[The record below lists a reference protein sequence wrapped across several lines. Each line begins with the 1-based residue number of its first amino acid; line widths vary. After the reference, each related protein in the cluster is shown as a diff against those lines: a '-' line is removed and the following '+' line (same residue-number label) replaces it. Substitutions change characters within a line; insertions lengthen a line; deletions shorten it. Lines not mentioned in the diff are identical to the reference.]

1 MHFCPSRRLKFAFK
15 FNFYNFLYIEAN
27 DGVNI
32 SMKDQ
37 IINNWDSILNT
48 LETHYDV
55 SKIIIETWIRP
66 LSIYEVK
73 NNTIYFYV
81 DEKRG
86 KHGVDYLHNKGYD
99 MFLLSSIREFF
110 NDPAIELVID
120 EKYKFVVDSDDKSTI
135 NIHDQGPYSAD
146 YYQAVKKSNLDPMY
160 TFENFVI
167 GESNRHAYATC
178 TAVAD
183 LPSQD
188 ALNPLFLYGGSG
200 LGKTHLIQ
208 SIAHFILQHNPSM
221 NVLYASSERFTND
234 IITAIQK
241 NKTEEFRNI
250 YRQVDV
256 LIIDDIQEIIGKER
270 TQQEFFNT
278 FNFLYEAKKQIILS
292 SDRPPK
298 EIKELNERL
307 RSRFEWG
314 VPIDIQ
320 APDYET
326 RMAILRNK
334 AEKGGMNN
342 IPEEVL
348 VYIAENIVSNVREL
362 EGALNKLSVYT
373 KLSNEDLTIDLAKET
388 LRDLIS
394 KDTDKNITPDD
405 ILSTVSEHLNI
416 SIPDIQSIKRS
427 KDIAIA
433 RQTVMYL
440 CRTLTDKSLQS
451 IGEAVGGKDHATVYN
466 GIKRIEDKI
475 KNDPQFE
482 STLNVII
489 NKLNPQQ

>member
-1 MHFCPSRRLKFAFK
+1 MSDHL
-15 FNFYNFLYIEAN
+15 IEE
-27 DGVNI
+27 I
-32 SMKDQ
+32 S
-37 IINNWDSILNT
+37 NNWDNILNN

-66 LSIYEVK
+66 LSIFDVDG
-73 NNTIYFYV
+73 NTIYFYV
-81 DEKRG
+81 DERRG

-99 MFLLSSIREFF
+99 MFLLSSIREIF
-110 NDPAIELVID
+110 NNSDLDIVID
-120 EKYKFVVDSDDKSTI
+120 EKYKFVVKNEKITIKDDLDD
-135 NIHDQGPYSAD
+135 NPYSAD
-146 YYQAVKKSNLDPMY
+146 YYQAIRKSNLDTKY
-160 TFENFVI
+160 TFENFIV

-221 NVLYASSERFTND
+221 NVLYASAETFTND
-234 IITAIQK
+234 IIEAIQK
-241 NKTEEFRNI
+241 NKTEEFRQK

-256 LIIDDIQEIIGKER
+256 LIVDDIQEIIGRER

-278 FNFLYEAKKQIILS
+278 FNYLYEAKKQIIIS

-334 AEKGGMNN
+334 AEKGGIINM
-342 IPEEVL
+342 PEEIL

-362 EGALNKLSVYT
+362 EGALNKLSVYS
-373 KLSNEDLTIDLAKET
+373 KLINEPLTLDLAKET
-388 LRDLIS
+388 L
-394 KDTDKNITPDD
+394 KDIITKDVEKNITPDF
-405 ILSTVSEHLNI
+405 ILSTVSEHMNVSI
-416 SIPDIQSIKRS
+416 SDIKSSKRS
-427 KDIAIA
+427 KDIALA
-433 RQTVMYL
+433 RQIVMYL
-440 CRTLTDKSLQS
+440 CRQLTDKSLQA
-451 IGEAVGGKDHATVYN
+451 IGETVGGKDHATVYN
-466 GIKRIEDKI
+466 GIKRIEEKTKKDS
-475 KNDPQFE
+475 QFE
-482 STLNVII
+482 SSLNVII
-489 NKLNPQQ
+489 NKLNPQN

>member
-1 MHFCPSRRLKFAFK
+1 
-15 FNFYNFLYIEAN
+15 
-27 DGVNI
+27 
-32 SMKDQ
+32 MKEQ
-37 IINNWDSILNT
+37 IINNWDQILSILE
-48 LETHYDV
+48 LHYDV
-55 SKIIIETWIRP
+55 SNIIIETWIKP
-66 LSIYEVK
+66 LNIYDIK
-73 NNTIYFYV
+73 DNTIYFYV

-110 NDPAIELVID
+110 NDSSIELIID
-120 EKYKFVVDSDDKSTI
+120 EKYKFIVNEDDDSGEAISIDT
-135 NIHDQGPYSAD
+135 PYSAD
-146 YYQAVKKSNLDPMY
+146 YYAALKRSNLDPNY

-221 NVLYASSERFTND
+221 NVLYASSEKFTND
-234 IITAIQK
+234 IITAIQN
-241 NKTEEFRNI
+241 NKTEEFRQK

-278 FNFLYEAKKQIILS
+278 FNFLYEEKKQIILS

-298 EIKELNERL
+298 EMKHLEERL

-326 RMAILRNK
+326 RVAILHNK
-334 AEKGGMNN
+334 ADKLGLNGL
-342 IPEEVL
+342 PEYAFN
-348 VYIAENIVSNVREL
+348 YIAENLYSNVRQL
-362 EGALNKLSVYT
+362 EGALNIIKMYLKINNINLFYDN
-373 KLSNEDLTIDLAKET
+373 KNDEEYKQEIMDTIKDALK
-388 LRDLIS
+388 DLIS
-394 KDTDKNITPDD
+394 EDSDLSITPDK
-405 ILSTVSEHLNI
+405 ILSTVSEHMNV
-416 SIPDIQSIKRS
+416 SINDIKSTKRS

-440 CRTLTDKSLQS
+440 CRNMTDKSLQS
-451 IGEAVGGKDHATVYN
+451 IGETVGGKDHATVYN
-466 GIKRIEDKI
+466 GIKRIEEKI
-475 KNDPQFE
+475 KKDSSFE
-482 STLNVII
+482 SSVNVII
-489 NKLNPQQ
+489 NKLNPQ

>member
-1 MHFCPSRRLKFAFK
+1 
-15 FNFYNFLYIEAN
+15 
-27 DGVNI
+27 
-32 SMKDQ
+32 MKNQ
-37 IINNWDSILNT
+37 IISNWNQILNI

-55 SKIIIETWIRP
+55 SNIIIETWIRP
-66 LSIYEVK
+66 LSIYDIK
-73 NNTIYFYV
+73 DNTIYFYV

-86 KHGVDYLHNKGYD
+86 KHGVDYLRNKGYD

-110 NDPAIELVID
+110 NDSSIELVID
-120 EKYKFVVDSDDKSTI
+120 EKYKFIVNEGDDSDQSISIDS
-135 NIHDQGPYSAD
+135 PYSAD
-146 YYQAVKKSNLDPMY
+146 YYAAVKKSNLDPNY

-221 NVLYASSERFTND
+221 NVLYASSEKFTND
-234 IITAIQK
+234 IITAIQN
-241 NKTEEFRNI
+241 NKTEEFRQK

-256 LIIDDIQEIIGKER
+256 LIIDDIQEIIGRER

-278 FNFLYEAKKQIILS
+278 FNFLYEEKKQIILS

-298 EIKELNERL
+298 EMKHLEERL

-320 APDYET
+320 APDYAT
-326 RMAILRNK
+326 RVAILHNK
-334 AEKGGMNN
+334 ADKLGLSGL
-342 IPEEVL
+342 PEYAFN
-348 VYIAENIVSNVREL
+348 YIAENLYSNVRQL
-362 EGALNKLSVYT
+362 EGALNIIKMYLKINNINLHYDN
-373 KLSNEDLTIDLAKET
+373 KNDEEFKNEIMDTIKDALK
-388 LRDLIS
+388 DLIS
-394 KDTDKNITPDD
+394 KDSDVSITPDK
-405 ILSTVSEHLNI
+405 ILSTVSEHMNV
-416 SIPDIQSIKRS
+416 SINDIQSTKRS

-440 CRTLTDKSLQS
+440 CRNMTDKSLQS
-451 IGEAVGGKDHATVYN
+451 IGETVGGKDHATVYN
-466 GIKRIEDKI
+466 GIKRIEEKI
-475 KNDPQFE
+475 KKDASFE
-482 STLNVII
+482 ADINAVI

>member
-200 LGKTHLIQ
+200 LGKTHL
-208 SIAHFILQHNPSM
+208 SLAIANE
-221 NVLYASSERFTND
+221 V
-234 IITAIQK
+234 IQK
-241 NKTEEFRNI
+241 GFGVI
-250 YRQVDV
+250 YVSAPSLAQQLEKEHFSRDNSNSVSNMLLDCDL
-256 LIIDDIQEIIGKER
+256 LIIDDLG
-270 TQQEFFNT
+270 TEFQTKFSTSELYNIFNSR
-278 FNFLYEAKKQIILS
+278 LLLS
-292 SDRPPK
+292 KP
-298 EIKELNERL
+298 
-307 RSRFEWG
+307 
-314 VPIDIQ
+314 
-320 APDYET
+320 
-326 RMAILRNK
+326 
-334 AEKGGMNN
+334 
-342 IPEEVL
+342 
-348 VYIAENIVSNVREL
+348 
-362 EGALNKLSVYT
+362 
-373 KLSNEDLTIDLAKET
+373 
-388 LRDLIS
+388 
-394 KDTDKNITPDD
+394 
-405 ILSTVSEHLNI
+405 
-416 SIPDIQSIKRS
+416 
-427 KDIAIA
+427 
-433 RQTVMYL
+433 
-440 CRTLTDKSLQS
+440 
-451 IGEAVGGKDHATVYN
+451 
-466 GIKRIEDKI
+466 
-475 KNDPQFE
+475 
-482 STLNVII
+482 VII
-489 NKLNPQQ
+489 NTNYDFDKLEEIYSDRFVSRIIGNAQKLAFLGTDIRIRKK

>member
-1 MHFCPSRRLKFAFK
+1 
-15 FNFYNFLYIEAN
+15 
-27 DGVNI
+27 
-32 SMKDQ
+32 MKDQ

-66 LSIYEVK
+66 LSIFEIK
-73 NNTIYFYV
+73 DNTIYFYV

-110 NDPAIELVID
+110 NDPDIELVID
-120 EKYKFVVDSDDKSTI
+120 EKYKFVVNDGEISTDNS
-135 NIHDQGPYSAD
+135 NIEGPYSAD
-146 YYQAVKKSNLDPMY
+146 YYQAVKNSNLDPLY

-208 SIAHFILQHNPSM
+208 SIAHYILKNDPDCR
-221 NVLYASSERFTND
+221 VLYVSSETFTNE
-234 IITAIQK
+234 IIKAIHNNQ
-241 NKTEEFRNI
+241 TEEFRSK
-250 YRQVDV
+250 YREVDV
-256 LIIDDIQEIIGKER
+256 LIIDDIQELIGRES

-278 FNFLYEAKKQIILS
+278 FNYLYDSNKQIILS

-298 EIKELNERL
+298 EIKSLEERL

-314 VPIDIQ
+314 IPIDIH

-326 RMAILRNK
+326 RMAILK
-334 AEKGGMNN
+334 AKKKLYNFKDIDEDILM
-342 IPEEVL
+342 
-348 VYIAENIVSNVREL
+348 YIAHNVVSNVREL
-362 EGALNKLSVYT
+362 EGALNKINIYS
-373 KLSNEDLTIDLAKET
+373 KLNGGEPVTLDLAKEA
-388 LRDLIS
+388 LKDLIS
-394 KDTDKNITPDD
+394 KDTKVAITPEL
-405 ILSTVSEHLNI
+405 ILNI
-416 SIPDIQSIKRS
+416 VSDHMNISVSDIQSTKRS
-427 KDIAIA
+427 QDIAIA
-433 RQTVMYL
+433 RQLVMYL
-440 CRTLTDKSLQS
+440 SRQFTDKTLQT
-451 IGEAVGGKDHATVYN
+451 IGDVVGGKNHATVVS
-466 GIKRIEDKI
+466 GINRIEKKI
-475 KNDPQFE
+475 SEDESFKSVVEVLIKKIDP
-482 STLNVII
+482 
-489 NKLNPQQ
+489 KK